1 MSSEDAPG
9 DRPAEPAHHVDR
21 AGLVIAA
28 ALAALAAVL
37 VWDASKLP
45 ATSMY
50 GMGPEAMPV
59 VIAVG
64 LVLLAIG
71 NLIDALRGNLPP
83 RESMDPK
90 PVWLILAGL
99 ALLIGIIGFG
109 GGFILATSALFV
121 TTSAAFGRRA
131 ILTDTA
137 IALVMT
143 TLIYLAFDKLLTLSL
158 PAGPLE
164 RLL

>member
-1 MSSEDAPG
+1 MTPDSAPERAG
-9 DRPAEPAHHVDR
+9 RRIDR
-21 AGLVIAA
+21 AGVVIAA

-45 ATSMY
+45 STTMY
-50 GMGPEAMPV
+50 GMGPEAMPI

-64 LVLLAIG
+64 LVILAVG
-71 NLIDALRGNLPP
+71 NLIDALRGQLPA

-90 PVWLILAGL
+90 PVWLIICGL
-99 ALLIGIIGFG
+99 ALLIAIIGFG

-131 ILTDTA
+131 VLADTV
-137 IALVMT
+137 IAVVIT

>member
-1 MSSEDAPG
+1 MSDSTSSDPAP
-9 DRPAEPAHHVDR
+9 RRVDR
-21 AGLVIAA
+21 AGVVIAL

-37 VWDASKLP
+37 VWDASQLQSN
-45 ATSMY
+45 TMY
-50 GMGPEAMPV
+50 GMGPQAMPIV
-59 VIAVG
+59 VAVG
-64 LVLLAIG
+64 LGLLAIG
-71 NLIDALRGNLPP
+71 NLFDALRGNLPP
-83 RESMDPK
+83 RESADVK
-90 PVWLILAGL
+90 AVLLILAGL
-99 ALLIGIIGFG
+99 ALLIAIIGFG

-131 ILTDTA
+131 VLVDTA
-137 IALVMT
+137 IALVLT

>member
-1 MSSEDAPG
+1 MTDLPQQ
-9 DRPAEPAHHVDR
+9 PARRGVDR
-21 AGLVIAA
+21 AGIVIAA
-28 ALAALAAVL
+28 ILALLAVVL
-37 VWDASKLP
+37 VWDSRQLP

-50 GMGPEAMPV
+50 GMGPEVMPV

-64 LVLLAIG
+64 LGLLAIG
-71 NLIDALRGNLPP
+71 NLIDALRGNLPA
-83 RESMDPK
+83 RESADPK
-90 PVWLILAGL
+90 AVWLILGGL
-99 ALLIGIIGFG
+99 ALLIAIIGFG

-131 ILTDTA
+131 ILADTA

-143 TLIYLAFDKLLTLSL
+143 TLIYLAFDRLLTLSL
-158 PAGPLE
+158 PTGPLE